1 MGFSL
6 VESRRNAGFPLFA
19 HQGYGARL
27 LLRQKTPARTMLVS
41 AIVATARRNVIGHNN
56 QIPWYLPADLAYF
69 KRTTLG
75 HHIIMGRNCFESI
88 GRPLPK
94 RTNIVLTRD
103 PFFTSTGVLTA
114 HSIEDALG
122 MAYDHG
128 ETEAF
133 IIGGG
138 QIYRDTAD
146 LWDKIYLTE
155 VDVDVQGD
163 VFFPETDPAEWR
175 ETWREA
181 HGPDEKNEWAY
192 TFRTLERV

>member
-6 VESRRNAGFPLFA
+6 VENRRNAGFPLFVQPA
-19 HQGYGARL
+19 VHQAYFCG
-27 LLRQKTPARTMLVS
+27 KTLPPMLVS
-41 AIVATARRNVIGHNN
+41 AIVATAHRNVIGHHN

-69 KRTTLG
+69 KRTTLD

-103 PFFTSTGVLTA
+103 PFFTATGVLTA
-114 HSIEDALG
+114 HSVEDALG
-122 MAYDHG
+122 MAYDNG
-128 ETEAF
+128 EQEAF

-138 QIYRDTAD
+138 ALYRDTLD

-155 VDVDVQGD
+155 VDVEVEGD
-163 VFFPETDPAEWR
+163 VFFPEIDPAEWR

-181 HGPDEKNEWAY
+181 HPADEKNEWAY
-192 TFRTLERV
+192 TFRVLERVEE